1 MVLIAAT
8 VCTKS
13 GKALVSRQFV
23 EMTKAR
29 IEGLLAAF
37 PKLMTGGRQHTFVET
52 ESVRYVYQP
61 LDKLYML
68 LITTKA
74 SNILE
79 DLETLRLFSRVVPE
93 YCTQL
98 TEAEVLN
105 QAFNLLFAFDEI
117 VALGYRESVNLAQ
130 VRSFVEMDSHEE
142 KIYQAVRQTQERE
155 AANRMRERAKELQR
169 ERLEAAKRGAP
180 TRSQMAFGSSFSS
193 SSMSSSAVSEPI
205 AEKIPTTP
213 ARETARPAGRSAMK
227 LGSRGTDAESFV
239 SRLRSEGEAVAAP
252 APLRQDAPKLPPT
265 DHKEVHL
272 RFEERLTLVAGRDG
286 DVQNFEL
293 SGLLTLRI
301 SNEQYARIHVHVD
314 NQDTRPLQLQEA
326 VSAAHQCLRLR
337 ARPAGRSAMKLGS
350 RGTDAES
357 FVSRLRSEGEA
368 VAAPAPLR
376 QDAPKLPPTDHKEV
390 HLRFEER
397 LTLVA
402 GRDGD
407 VQNFELSGLLTLR
420 ISNEQ
425 YARIHVHVD
434 NQDTRPLQLQTHPNV
449 DKEAFRS
456 QGVIGLKQSQ
466 RAFPLNSDVGV
477 LKWRLN
483 ASDDKLAPLSVN
495 CWPSEGAG
503 GGCDVNIEYELEHEH
518 LTLTD
523 VNIHIP
529 LPSGNIQVVV
539 HQWEGSYTQ
548 KGRVLLWTIPIINK
562 QQKSASLEFT
572 VTPAVPNDFF
582 PLTVTWTS
590 DTSLAL
596 LKATKV
602 THAEDSSP
610 VDYSQ
615 EISFHPDKYE
625 IV

>member
-169 ERLEAAKRGAP
+169 ERLEAAKRGVP
-180 TRSQMAFGSSFSS
+180 TRSQMSFGSSFGS
-193 SSMSSSAVSEPI
+193 SSMSSAQSEPI

-239 SRLRSEGEAVAAP
+239 SRLRSEGDVVSAASAAP
-252 APLRQDAPKLPPT
+252 QAADLGSARPEPPH
-265 DHKEVHL
+265 DHKDVHL

-314 NQDTRPLQLQEA
+314 N
-326 VSAAHQCLRLR
+326 
-337 ARPAGRSAMKLGS
+337 K
-350 RGTDAES
+350 
-357 FVSRLRSEGEA
+357 
-368 VAAPAPLR
+368 
-376 QDAPKLPPTDHKEV
+376 
-390 HLRFEER
+390 
-397 LTLVA
+397 
-402 GRDGD
+402 
-407 VQNFELSGLLTLR
+407 
-420 ISNEQ
+420 
-425 YARIHVHVD
+425 
-434 NQDTRPLQLQTHPNV
+434 DTRPLQLQTHPNV
-449 DKEAFRS
+449 DKEAFRAN
-456 QGVIGLKQSQ
+456 GVIGLKQSQ

-483 ASDDKLAPLSVN
+483 ANDDKLAPLSVN
-495 CWPSEGAG
+495 CWPSEGTG
-503 GGCDVNIEYELEHEH
+503 GGCDVNIEYELEHDH
-518 LTLTD
+518 LTLND

-529 LPSGNIQVVV
+529 LPSGNTSVVV
-539 HQWEGSYTQ
+539 HQWEGSYAQ
-548 KGRVLLWTIPIINK
+548 KGRTLIWSIPIINK
-562 QQKSASLEFT
+562 QHKSGSLEFT

-582 PLTVTWTS
+582 PLTVMWTS

-596 LKATKV
+596 LKAIKV
-602 THAEDSSP
+602 THAEDDTSP